1 MYSKISRKSEILG
14 DELETITN
22 SVRSTIKNIMLRT
35 NDLVLIY
42 IFTEFAIFESIR
54 IQAHRFL

>member
-14 DELETITN
+14 DELETIIN

-42 IFTEFAIFESIR
+42 NIYRICNIR
-54 IQAHRFL
+54 IHSYSST